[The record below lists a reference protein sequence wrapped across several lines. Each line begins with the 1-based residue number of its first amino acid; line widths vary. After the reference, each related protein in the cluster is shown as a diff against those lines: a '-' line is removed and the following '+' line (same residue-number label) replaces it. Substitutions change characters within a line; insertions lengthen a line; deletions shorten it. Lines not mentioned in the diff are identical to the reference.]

1 MIENFKTKKL
11 NSFMQKKI
19 IYKIIYLIIIF
30 GIIFALYFVLANQN
44 SNDSLK
50 PDYDSEY
57 LINKQA
63 TDPKRLFLK
72 SWRIIKTKY
81 YDPTL
86 NGQDW
91 SRWNRHYVDKIK
103 TKDDAYIAINSMLAS
118 LDDPYSKFM
127 SQEEFA
133 EQNTN
138 IDAKIVGIGV
148 NIMSI
153 DGKVIIISVVENT
166 PASVAGIKA
175 GDVILKVDKTD
186 VSGKTVSD
194 VASLIRG
201 EIGTSVNLEL
211 LRDKKKIFK
220 TINRQEIQIK
230 NIKASVV
237 DKNIGYIQIVSF
249 LSSDMTKEFVEA
261 LNTTQNCEGLI
272 IDLRGNTGG
281 LMPNAVIIA
290 DMFLTQGHIVSVV
303 DRDNQKSD
311 INAQAKPYAIS
322 KPVVILID
330 EATASASEIL
340 SGALKDNQKAILVG
354 KKTFGKGMIQRIYPL
369 PNQTGMNLTIA
380 KYLTPKGID
389 INKKG
394 ITPDY
399 EVSYTDKDFY
409 NDKDPQMDEAKKI
422 IKKLI
427 QTQHEI
433 AKASI

>member
-1 MIENFKTKKL
+1 MY
-11 NSFMQKKI
+11 KKI
-19 IYKIIYLIIIF
+19 LSRVVYIFIIF
-30 GIIFALYFVLANQN
+30 LISFALYNYLNMQN
-44 SNDSLK
+44 SQMFLSPSFEN
-50 PDYDSEY
+50 EE
-57 LINKQA
+57 LINKQT

-72 SWRIIKTKY
+72 SWRIIKSKY

-91 SRWNRHYVDKIK
+91 SKWNRHYIDQIK
-103 TKDDAYIAINSMLAS
+103 TQEDAYVAINSMLAS
-118 LDDPYSKFM
+118 LDDPYSRFLNQDEYK
-127 SQEEFA
+127 

-148 NIMSI
+148 NIMSVA
-153 DGKVIIISVVENT
+153 GKIIIISVVDET
-166 PASVAGIKA
+166 PASKAGIKA
-175 GDVILKVDKTD
+175 GDIILNVDGKS
-186 VSGKTVSD
+186 VSGKTISD
-194 VASLIRG
+194 VAALIRG
-201 EIGTSVNLEL
+201 EIDTKVKIEL
-211 LRDKKKIFK
+211 LRDKKKITK
-220 TINRQEIQIK
+220 EITRQEIKIK
-230 NIKASVV
+230 NIKASVI

-249 LSSDMTKEFVEA
+249 ISSDMTKEFIDA
-261 LNTTQNCEGLI
+261 LNKTQDCQGLI

-303 DRDNQKSD
+303 DRDKQKSD
-311 INAQAKPYAIS
+311 INAQAKPYAIN
-322 KPVVILID
+322 KPLVILID
-330 EATASASEIL
+330 EGTASASEIL

-354 KKTFGKGMIQRIYPL
+354 QRTYGKGMIQRIYPM

-399 EVSYTDKDFY
+399 EVLYTTQDFL
-409 NDKDPQMDEAKKI
+409 NDKDPQLDKAKTI

-427 QTQHEI
+427 NTQHEI
-433 AKASI
+433 AKAS